1 MIEEQSSV
9 IGRHILVLPAL
20 RAEEKIV
27 KDTKK
32 ERKQESD
39 SLVIR
44 KGYSWIQKACL
55 DGQFISFTAS
65 ICCSG
70 DSQSF

>member
-32 ERKQESD
+32 KKRA
-39 SLVIR
+39 
-44 KGYSWIQKACL
+44 KA
-55 DGQFISFTAS
+55 GVR
-65 ICCSG
+65 
-70 DSQSF
+70 

>member
-32 ERKQESD
+32 KKKSES
-39 SLVIR
+39 R
-44 KGYSWIQKACL
+44 
-55 DGQFISFTAS
+55 
-65 ICCSG
+65 
-70 DSQSF
+70 SQIAWQ